1 MNEYSFII
9 YLKMPMEAQEPKEKN
24 SKYHRILEAAVRIFA
39 RQGFRQ
45 STVSQIAREAGVAD
59 GTIYLYFK
67 NKDDILVHFFGFKA
81 KQVFDRFREEVA
93 RGADSLEKLRN
104 LVRVHL
110 AEFQRDPDMAIVYH
124 VETHQTSRLAD
135 DQIREMG
142 KMYHDIISDI
152 VEEGQQEGL
161 IRRDIY
167 LGLAKRF
174 ILGGVDE
181 TIGAWLHAGRS
192 YDLISMAD
200 PLTDLFIRGIGAP
213 ASLSETI

>member
-1 MNEYSFII
+1 MNNDSETNAKLMNPIPHSS
-9 YLKMPMEAQEPKEKN
+9 KRT
-24 SKYHRILEAAVRIFA
+24 KYHLILEAAIKVFA
-39 RQGFRQ
+39 RQSFRQ
-45 STVSQIAREAGVAD
+45 STIAQVAREAGVAD

-67 NKDDILVHFFGFKA
+67 NKDDILIQFFSFKA

-93 RGADSLEKLRN
+93 RGADSLQKLRN

-124 VETHQTSRLAD
+124 VETHQVSRLAEE
-135 DQIREMG
+135 QIRAMG

-213 ASLSETI
+213 ARLSETI